1 MKLPREGRTTNG
13 FTESIQ
19 RFFMPEP
26 VQVTHPELFEEV
38 LQNLEEPVRVLD
50 TNLQVVLANKSAE
63 DCGSLPQETRGLM
76 CCSFPFSWREGRCDT
91 CLVRATLEDGQPRRT
106 EVSGIDR
113 NGDRWTTE
121 IETKPLRSPEGKV
134 THVIEILR
142 DRSRDKR
149 LERQVLQSSKLVSI
163 GELATGVAHEI
174 RNPLAGIRLGL
185 DALAPA
191 LNNSPEA
198 REIVDALTSDI
209 ERLNRVVTD
218 LLNFSRPQVHEPKW
232 FPLRPLFDQAC
243 RFIRK
248 GAEHRS
254 IHFHIRVEPPDLRIW
269 ADQNQLHQVLL
280 NVLLNAVQAMPAGGE
295 LDLAGYW
302 SENLNWSID
311 RERKCGYRIV
321 IRDTGQGIPEEHIH
335 RLYDPFFTTK
345 PNGTRRWIDHLVFH
359 HSRARRRTAHQLE
372 AGRRDNSANSIAGG

>member
-1 MKLPREGRTTNG
+1 
-13 FTESIQ
+13 
-19 RFFMPEP
+19 MPES
-26 VQVTHPELFEEV
+26 VQLNHPGLYEEV
-38 LQNLEEPVRVLD
+38 LQSLEEPVRVLD
-50 TNLQVVLANKSAE
+50 ADLRVVLANRSAGA
-63 DCGSLPQETRGLM
+63 CASLPNDTRGLM
-76 CCSFPFSWREGRCDT
+76 CCSIPFSWREGRCDR

-106 EVSGIDR
+106 EVSGIDA

-121 IETKPLRSPEGKV
+121 IETKPLMSPEGEV

-142 DRSRDKR
+142 DRTRDKR

-218 LLNFSRPQVHEPKW
+218 LLNFSRPQPHEPKW
-232 FPLRPLFDQAC
+232 FDLRPLFDQAC

-254 IHFHIRVEPPDLRIW
+254 IHFHIRVEPPNLRIW
-269 ADQNQLHQVLL
+269 ADQNQMHQVLL
-280 NVLLNAVQAMPAGGE
+280 NILLNAVQAMPDGGE

-311 RERKCGYRIV
+311 RERKRGYRIV
-321 IRDTGQGIPEEHIH
+321 IRDTGQGIPEAHIH

-345 PNGTRRWIDHLVFH
+345 PNGTGVGLTTSYSIIREHGGELRIN
-359 HSRARRRTAHQLE
+359 SKPGEGTTAQILLPE
-372 AGRRDNSANSIAGG
+372 GDLTSEPTSPDPRC